1 MPTYDYLC
9 DHCGPFDAVR
19 RMADRDLPAM
29 CALCGAPSARAWVS
43 APSLAAMPAH
53 QRHAMA
59 TNERASHEP
68 QRSSE
73 YRHPRGCGCCK
84 VGGGGGGGALAGAR
98 ARLDPSQPKPAKSFA
113 NKRPW
118 MISH

>member
-9 DHCGPFDAVR
+9 ARCGPFDAVR
-19 RMADRDLPAM
+19 RMADRDLPAA
-29 CALCGAPSARAWVS
+29 CGLCGSPSARAWVA
-43 APSLAAMPAH
+43 APSLAAMPAD
-53 QRHAMA
+53 RRLAMA

-68 QRSSE
+68 QRSSQ
-73 YRHPRGCGCCK
+73 YRHPSGCGCCK
-84 VGGGGGGGALAGAR
+84 TSGRGALAGAR
-98 ARLDPSQPKPAKSFA
+98 ARLDASQPKPAKSFA